1 MAAASG
7 INGAGSCALK
17 MCRKAGVREGH
28 VVLVNGASGSV
39 GSVLVQLCK
48 VRGARVVGVASGGN
62 EEMVRGLGVDEVCF
76 EAEGMTIKASVQK
89 ANCYF

>member
-1 MAAASG
+1 
-7 INGAGSCALK
+7 